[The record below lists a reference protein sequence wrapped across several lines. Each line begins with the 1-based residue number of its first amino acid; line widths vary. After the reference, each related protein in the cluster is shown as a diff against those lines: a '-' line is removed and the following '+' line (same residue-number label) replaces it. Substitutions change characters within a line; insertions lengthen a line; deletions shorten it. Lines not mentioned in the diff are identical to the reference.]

1 MSNTRQNESKIT
13 RRKEELLRHWEGKN
27 LLISDTDKV
36 LDIIVKHN
44 YYRLSG
50 YAKSKCFYNTKEHT
64 FIKGTSFDDIYNLYL
79 FDGEL
84 RSLVLKLTEEI
95 ELNFRSY
102 ISYYIADNF
111 GPLGYLDS
119 KNFFNAGNHKNFD
132 TIVKSK
138 VNKYK
143 AKPFVNHHM
152 KKYNSKLPIWVL
164 VEILSFTN
172 LSMLYSN
179 LIFDDQKKL
188 ISKNYSSRA
197 VTSNAIDVRDWIHSI
212 CDVRNVCA
220 HYEKLFNLESVWFKM
235 PREYKNEKN
244 NTLFALLLICK
255 ELILDASKW
264 NKFVQDLDD
273 IIIKYN
279 IKESYLSGF
288 SPDWKN
294 KLKKIRKA

>member
-1 MSNTRQNESKIT
+1 MSNNKTIEFKT
-13 RRKEELLRHWEGKN
+13 TKTKEELLEHWKTKN
-27 LLISDTDKV
+27 LIISDTDKV

-50 YAKSKCFYNTKEHT
+50 YAKSKCFYTKEHA

-102 ISYYIADNF
+102 IAYYIADNF
-111 GPLGYLDS
+111 GPLGYLNS
-119 KNFFNAGNHKNFD
+119 TNFFNSDDHKDFKN
-132 TIVKSK
+132 IVKSK

-143 AKPFVNHHM
+143 NKPFVKWNTEHHG
-152 KKYNSKLPIWVL
+152 SDLSIWIL

-172 LSMLYSN
+172 LSLLYSN
-179 LIFDDQKKL
+179 LIETDRKK
-188 ISKNYSSRA
+188 IIFNNYSSKA
-197 VTSNAIDVRDWIHSI
+197 VTANATFVRDWIHSI
-212 CDVRNVCA
+212 CDVRNICA
-220 HYEKLFNLESVWFKM
+220 HYEKLFNLSSISFKM
-235 PREYKNEKN
+235 PKEYDKEKN

-255 ELILDASKW
+255 ELILDDLKW

-273 IIIKYN
+273 IISKYGIK
-279 IKESYLSGF
+279 KAYLSGF
-288 SPDWKN
+288 SFDWKN

>member
-1 MSNTRQNESKIT
+1 MSNASQKESKIT
-13 RRKEELLRHWEGKN
+13 RTKEELLKHWKGKN

-50 YAKSKCFYNTKEHT
+50 YAKSKCFYTKEHA

-102 ISYYIADNF
+102 IACYIADNF

-119 KNFFNAGNHKNFD
+119 KNFFNPYHHENFD
-132 TIVKSK
+132 HIVKSE

-143 AKPFVNHHM
+143 DKPFVKWNTEN
-152 KKYNSKLPIWVL
+152 YGSDLPIWIL

-179 LIFDDQKKL
+179 FKFEDQEN
-188 ISKNYSSRA
+188 IITNNYSSKA
-197 VTSNAIDVRDWIHSI
+197 VISKPLRVSGWIYSI
-212 CDVRNVCA
+212 CAVRNICA
-220 HYEKLFNLESVWFKM
+220 HYEKLFNLESLCFTM
-235 PREYKNEKN
+235 PKEYKTEKN

-255 ELILDASKW
+255 ELILDDLKW
-264 NKFVQDLDD
+264 NKFIQDLDD
-273 IIIKYN
+273 IINKYSIK
-279 IKESYLSGF
+279 KSYLSGF
-288 SPDWKN
+288 SADWKN

>member
-1 MSNTRQNESKIT
+1 MSNNKLKEPKS
-13 RRKEELLRHWEGKN
+13 KEELLDIWKIKN
-27 LLISDTDKV
+27 LLISDTDRV
-36 LDIIVKHN
+36 LDIITRHN

-50 YAKSKCFYNTKEHT
+50 YAKCFYDKERN
-64 FIKGTSFDDIYNLYL
+64 FIEGTSFDDIYNLYL

-84 RSLVLKLTEEI
+84 RSLILKLTEEI

-102 ISYYIADNF
+102 IASYIADNL
-111 GPLGYLDS
+111 GALGYLDS
-119 KNFFNAGNHKNFD
+119 KNFFNADNHKNFD
-132 TIVKSK
+132 NIVKSK
-138 VNKYK
+138 VNQYK
-143 AKPFVNHHM
+143 NKPSIKWNTEN
-152 KKYNSKLPIWVL
+152 YGSDLPIWIL

-172 LSMLYSN
+172 LSILYSN
-179 LIFDDQKKL
+179 FKIEDQKN
-188 ISKNYSSRA
+188 IIFRNYSSRA

-244 NTLFALLLICK
+244 NTLLALLLICK
-255 ELILDASKW
+255 ELILDDSKW
-264 NKFVQDLDD
+264 NKFIQDLDD

-279 IKESYLSGF
+279 IKKSYLSGF

-294 KLKKIRKA
+294 KFKKIRKA